1 MTASKTE
8 FIKVLEEHKAI
19 IYKIARSYS
28 KEPDERK
35 DLEQEIVI
43 QIWKSLKNFNP
54 EYKLSTWIYR
64 IGLNV
69 AISHL
74 RKDSSRKAK
83 ITPMSESILDLPSNS
98 DEQEIISERT
108 EILYKVIN
116 QLNAF
121 NRALILLHLDGKNHK
136 EMSQIMGIS
145 ESNVGTKLNRIKSI
159 LRQNIQLQ
167 NT

>member
-1 MTASKTE
+1 MNVSKAE
-8 FIKVLEEHKAI
+8 FINVLEEHKAI

-28 KEPDERK
+28 TEPDERK

-43 QIWKSLKNFNP
+43 QIWKSLKNYNS

-74 RKDSSRKAK
+74 RKDGSRKNK
-83 ITPMSESILDLPSNS
+83 MTPISESILDLPSNS
-98 DEQEIISERT
+98 AEQETLSERT
-108 EILYKVIN
+108 EILHKVIN

-121 NRALILLHLDGKNHK
+121 NKALILLHLDGKNHK
-136 EMSQIMGIS
+136 EISQIMGIS
-145 ESNVGTKLNRIKSI
+145 ESNVGTKLSRIKSI

-167 NT
+167 NA